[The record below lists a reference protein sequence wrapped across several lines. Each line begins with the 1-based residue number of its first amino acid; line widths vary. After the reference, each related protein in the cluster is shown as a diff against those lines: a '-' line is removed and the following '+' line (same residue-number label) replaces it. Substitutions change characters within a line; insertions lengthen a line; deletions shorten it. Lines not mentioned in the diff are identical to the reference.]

1 MCNPSKSAYRQLLA
15 RAFMYCAVLLGG
27 LAMSDA
33 STAMGTTGTSTGT
46 SQQRARP
53 VIAVHCPDPQGPI
66 SKSLSAE
73 LCRAVQAQLQQIAP
87 TSVVRATNQAQVP
100 PMPGSLLVQVIVGP
114 QSPIALPARLRW
126 KRQASGGWHTGPE
139 VTLSVSDTQL
149 SAAMM
154 TRLARDL
161 VKISALPVS
170 GAALSPKVRPAF
182 NPEQDPIIPPTT
194 TG

>member
-73 LCRAVQAQLQQIAP
+73 LCRAVQAQLHQSAP

-100 PMPGSLLVQVIVGP
+100 PMPGSLLVQVIVGRKARSLCP
-114 QSPIALPARLRW
+114 PGCAGNARLRGAGTPAP
-126 KRQASGGWHTGPE
+126 RSRFRCR
-139 VTLSVSDTQL
+139 TLSC
-149 SAAMM
+149 
-154 TRLARDL
+154 RR
-161 VKISALPVS
+161 
-170 GAALSPKVRPAF
+170 R
-182 NPEQDPIIPPTT
+182 
-194 TG
+194 